1 MHKLEEHINKTSN
14 TLRIV
19 AAIPL
24 AVGLFPIM
32 RSALVGSFSFDGEFS
47 VYAVVIAFGV
57 SMQLVSAYLW
67 KLIQKYGDPDV
78 RLIYF
83 YDPKKKRLN

>member
-1 MHKLEEHINKTSN
+1 MYKLEEHINKTSN

-19 AAIPL
+19 SAILL

-32 RSALVGSFSFDGEFS
+32 RSALAGSFSFDGEFS
-47 VYAVVIAFGV
+47 VYAALVAIGITL
-57 SMQLVSAYLW
+57 QLVSAYLW
-67 KLIQKYGDPDV
+67 KLIQKYGDPDD

-83 YDPKKKRLN
+83 YDHKKKRLD